1 MQEALLLQDRIHLVS
16 LWMRVLPSKATS
28 KTTSIEWLR
37 SHSAELRR
45 LVRVNRGC
53 GRCGVLGG
61 RWLSLLDLLADLNAL
76 GTLGIFVSL
85 LRLGR

>member
-16 LWMRVLPSKATS
+16 LWVRVLPSKATS
-28 KTTSIEWLR
+28 KTASIEWLG
-37 SHSAELRR
+37 SHPAELRR
-45 LVRVNRGC
+45 LVRVNRGR
-53 GRCGVLGG
+53 GRSGILGG
-61 RWLSLLDLLADLNAL
+61 RWFSLLDLLADLNAL

>member
-16 LWMRVLPSKATS
+16 LWVRVLASKAAS
-28 KTTSIEWLR
+28 KTASIEWLG

-45 LVRVNRGC
+45 LVGVNRGR
-53 GRCGVLGG
+53 GRSGVLGG